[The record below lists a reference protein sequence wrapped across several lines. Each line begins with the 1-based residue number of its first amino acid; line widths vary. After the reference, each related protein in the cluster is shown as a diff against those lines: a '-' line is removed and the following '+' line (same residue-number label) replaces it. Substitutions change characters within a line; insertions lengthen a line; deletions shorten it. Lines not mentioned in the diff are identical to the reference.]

1 MLADPAVTSRMADT
15 KALAEVKALENFY
28 TVLQTEPSRAF
39 YGLKHVLKANEAQAI
54 DTLLVSD
61 NLFRYLCKIALN
73 NMFFYVLIN
82 LNYLGLKVLKSENV
96 TLRLSKA
103 YDPIM
108 EVLLIPLS
116 RPDKGGP
123 PLPRIRGFQSI
134 YCKYLNAHLN
144 VIAKSLSH
152 LRLHGC
158 LKFVATTLSVAF

>member
-1 MLADPAVTSRMADT
+1 MADT
-15 KALAEVKALENFY
+15 KALAEVKALENVY
-28 TVLQTEPSRAF
+28 TVLQTESSRTF
-39 YGLKHVLKANEAQAI
+39 YGLKHVSKLTKPKQSI
-54 DTLLVSD
+54 LCWYMIISSDTFVKVVLNKFVFLRIYSYNLL
-61 NLFRYLCKIALN
+61 NL
-73 NMFFYVLIN
+73 
-82 LNYLGLKVLKSENV
+82 LGLKVLKSENV

-103 YDPIM
+103 YDPM

-158 LKFVATTLSVAF
+158 LKFVAATLSVAF